1 MNGIIPY
8 VVLCLASFTE
18 RNVFEVYP
26 CFSSRPLYLWVPHP
40 WIQPTTELNIFEK
53 KFLEIPKSKT

>member
-26 CFSSRPLYLWVPHP
+26 CCSSRPSVSVGSTSVDSTNHR
-40 WIQPTTELNIFEK
+40 TEHI
-53 KFLEIPKSKT
+53 